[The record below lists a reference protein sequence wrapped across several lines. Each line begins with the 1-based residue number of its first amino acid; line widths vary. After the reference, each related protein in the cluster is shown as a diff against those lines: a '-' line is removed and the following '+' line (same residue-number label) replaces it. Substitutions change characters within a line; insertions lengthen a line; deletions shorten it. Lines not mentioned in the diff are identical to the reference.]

1 MADTWPGLPDDKV
14 PSIDRFLSRLV
25 VCTVNSSNNIAPTR
39 LVIRV
44 ETPGA
49 ETLVGQ
55 GLISDDTIERIKG
68 RVDIADIVSQHV
80 SLSRAGQNLKGL
92 CPFHHEKTPSFTV
105 SPSKQIFHCF
115 GCGAGGN
122 VFTFLSRLTGAS
134 FPEVVRD
141 LGQTVGIE
149 IEEKASRSSLQSV
162 MAHTVE
168 RINQSATAWFQRN
181 LRDERVGRQAR
192 EYLAH
197 RGVESRMVDQ
207 FGIGVAPAEWDALLR
222 ALTKKGFSQSDLAS
236 AGLVIARTNKSGFY
250 DRFRARVMFTIMDLR
265 KRVVGFGGRVLGDDT
280 PKYLNSSDTVLF
292 KKSHTLFALDHAR
305 EAIVKTKKVIV
316 VEGYFDAIALHQA
329 GLAHAVATLGTALT
343 SDHVQT
349 LRRFASNVVLLFD
362 PDPAGVRAALRG
374 LDLFVNSGL
383 GVKVV
388 TLPMGEDPD
397 TYVRKEGPEV
407 FARLEE
413 RAPSL
418 LDFALEQ
425 SLKVTEAETIEGRIR
440 SVDELLRILQ
450 KSDHPIEREERLKVV
465 AERLGMSQAR
475 LIERY
480 PTLSQQHGR
489 DSGRPRQMVAGVT
502 PMETLFKGAPEE
514 RDLAVLLLRGML
526 SAADVRRLKP
536 DQFSVG
542 GCRRLVELALDQV
555 DRDGR
560 IRVQPLLNQSMADPE
575 CGVLATDLSLRDD
588 HFDDESAH
596 AKACLDRLE
605 RKRSDQTMRELI
617 TRMKVAER
625 EGRVDEVGVLNME
638 INAIRMRKAGMPT
651 AAIVSQVKE

>member
-1 MADTWPGLPDDKV
+1 M
-14 PSIDRFLSRLV
+14 
-25 VCTVNSSNNIAPTR
+25 
-39 LVIRV
+39 RV

-49 ETLVGQ
+49 KTLVGH

-80 SLSRAGQNLKGL
+80 SLTRAGQNLKGL

-149 IEEKASRSSLQSV
+149 LEERASYSSPQLV
-162 MAHTVE
+162 MTQTVE
-168 RINQSATAWFQRN
+168 RMNQAAAAWFQTN
-181 LRDERVGRQAR
+181 LRDERIGRQAR

-197 RGVESRMVDQ
+197 RGVESRMVDR
-207 FGIGVAPAEWDALLR
+207 FGIGVAPAEWDGLLR
-222 ALTKKGFSQSDLAS
+222 VLTKKGFSQSDLAS

-250 DRFRARVMFTIMDLR
+250 DRFRARVMFTITDLR

-292 KKSHTLFALDHAR
+292 KKSHTLFAFDHAR
-305 EAIVKTKKVIV
+305 EAIAKTKTVIV

-329 GLAHAVATLGTALT
+329 GLAHTVATLGTALT
-343 SDHVQT
+343 ADHVQA

-362 PDPAGVRAALRG
+362 PDPAGVRAALRS

-388 TLPMGEDPD
+388 TLPVGEDPD
-397 TYVRKEGPEV
+397 TYVRKEGPEA
-407 FARLEE
+407 FARLEQQ
-413 RAPSL
+413 APSL

-425 SLKVTEAETIEGRIR
+425 SLNATEVETIEGRIR
-440 SVDELLRILQ
+440 SVDEILRILQ
-450 KSDHPIEREERLKVV
+450 KGEHPIEREERLKIV
-465 AERLGMSQAR
+465 AERLGMNQAR

-480 PTLSQQHGR
+480 PILSQQNRR
-489 DSGRPRQMVAGVT
+489 DSGKPRQVVAGAT

-542 GCRRLVELALDQV
+542 GCRRLVELALEQL

-560 IRVQPLLNQSMADPE
+560 ILVQPLLDRLMDDPA
-575 CGVLATDLSLRDD
+575 CGALATDLSLRDD

-596 AKACLDRLE
+596 VKACLDRLD

-617 TRMKVAER
+617 ARMKTAER
-625 EGRVDEVGVLNME
+625 EGRADEVGVLNME

-651 AAIVSQVKE
+651 AAIVSLVKE

>member
-1 MADTWPGLPDDKV
+1 M
-14 PSIDRFLSRLV
+14 
-25 VCTVNSSNNIAPTR
+25 
-39 LVIRV
+39 
-44 ETPGA
+44 
-49 ETLVGQ
+49 GQ

-80 SLSRAGQNLKGL
+80 SLSKAGQNLKGL

-149 IEEKASRSSLQSV
+149 IEERASYSSPQSV
-162 MAHTVE
+162 MAQTVE
-168 RINQSATAWFQRN
+168 RINQAATAWFQTN
-181 LRDERVGRQAR
+181 LRDERIGRQAR

-197 RGVESRMVDQ
+197 RGVESRMVDR
-207 FGIGVAPAEWDALLR
+207 FGIGVAPAEWDGLLR
-222 ALTKKGFSQSDLAS
+222 ALTNKGFSQSDLAS

-250 DRFRARVMFTIMDLR
+250 DRFRARVMFTITDLR

-292 KKSHTLFALDHAR
+292 KKSHTLFGFDHAR
-305 EAIVKTKKVIV
+305 EAIAKTKTVIV

-329 GLAHAVATLGTALT
+329 GLAHTVATLGTALT
-343 SDHVQT
+343 LDHVQA

-388 TLPMGEDPD
+388 TLPVGEDPD
-397 TYVRKEGPEV
+397 TYVRKEGPEA

-413 RAPSL
+413 QAPSL

-425 SLKVTEAETIEGRIR
+425 SLKATEVETIEGRIR
-440 SVDELLRILQ
+440 SVDEILRILQ
-450 KSDHPIEREERLKVV
+450 KGEHPIEREERLKVV
-465 AERLGMSQAR
+465 AERLGISQAR

-480 PTLSQQHGR
+480 PILSQQYGR
-489 DSGRPRQMVAGVT
+489 DSGRPRQVVAGAT

-560 IRVQPLLNQSMADPE
+560 IRVQPLLDRLMDDPE
-575 CGVLATDLSLRDD
+575 CGALATDLSLRDD

-596 AKACLDRLE
+596 AKACLDRLD

-617 TRMKVAER
+617 TRMKAAER
-625 EGRVDEVGVLNME
+625 EGRADEVGVLNMQ

-651 AAIVSQVKE
+651 AAIVSLVKE